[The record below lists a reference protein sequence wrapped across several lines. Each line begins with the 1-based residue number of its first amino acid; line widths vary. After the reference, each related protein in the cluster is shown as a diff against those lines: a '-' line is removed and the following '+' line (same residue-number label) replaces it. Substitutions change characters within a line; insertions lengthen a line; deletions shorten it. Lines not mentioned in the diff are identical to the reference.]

1 MSYKIGITGGIGTGK
16 SLVSNILKELGIIV
30 ISADE
35 IVRELQKDPYYLQ
48 KIREIFGD
56 DVFDKGNLD
65 RKKLAKII
73 FSDSDAR
80 RKLENLL
87 HPPVL
92 EEIKKKLEELKE
104 RDIIAVEV
112 PLLFEVGIEDWFD
125 EIWVVYAPFEL
136 QLERIVN
143 RDNISKEDAVARIR
157 AQIPIEEKLKKADF
171 VIYNDKDIE
180 STKNQ
185 IKERVSTIYR
195 MIYNKNLE

>member
-1 MSYKIGITGGIGTGK
+1 MSYKVGITGGIGTGK
-16 SLVSNILKELGIIV
+16 SLVSNILRELGITV

-56 DVFDKGNLD
+56 DVFEEDNLN

-92 EEIKKKLEELKE
+92 EEIKKRLEELKE
-104 RDIIAVEV
+104 KDIIAVEV

-125 EIWVVYAPFEL
+125 EIWVVYAPFEI
-136 QLERIVN
+136 QLERIIN
-143 RDNISKEDAVARIR
+143 RDKISKEDAIARIR
-157 AQIPIEEKLKKADF
+157 AQIPIEEKVKKADF

-195 MIYNKNLE
+195 MVYNKNLE

>member
-56 DVFDKGNLD
+56 NVFDKGNLD

>member
-1 MSYKIGITGGIGTGK
+1 LIKVTSIGR
-16 SLVSNILKELGIIV
+16 N
-30 ISADE
+30 
-35 IVRELQKDPYYLQ
+35 LQRL
-48 KIREIFGD
+48 
-56 DVFDKGNLD
+56 
-65 RKKLAKII
+65 I

>member
-1 MSYKIGITGGIGTGK
+1 MSYKVGITGGIGTGK
-16 SLVSNILKELGIIV
+16 SLVSNILKELGITV

-56 DVFDKGNLD
+56 DVFDEDNLN

-92 EEIKKKLEELKE
+92 EEIKKRLEELKE
-104 RDIIAVEV
+104 KDIIAVEV

-125 EIWVVYAPFEL
+125 EIWVVYAPFEI
-136 QLERIVN
+136 QLERIIN
-143 RDNISKEDAVARIR
+143 RDKVSKEDAIARIR
-157 AQIPIEEKLKKADF
+157 AQIPIEEKVKKADF

>member
-16 SLVSNILKELGIIV
+16 SLVSNILRELGIIV

-56 DVFDKGNLD
+56 NVFDKNNLD

-73 FSDSDAR
+73 FSDSNAR

-104 RDIIAVEV
+104 KDIIAVEV

-136 QLERIVN
+136 QLERIIN